1 MGIIHLPR
9 ACRNN
14 ASAHGPVGSVVR
26 VHFVATAIHPHASR
40 CAHVTSTAAPS
51 AHPHK
56 DHAPFAMSSSHRASG
71 TRAGSAAH
79 GSRGRPSWRMSVSCS
94 VRKAVGGQSRAARR
108 GAPCDSHRSCRADV
122 PCHCEEW
129 RCIGGGVRVQ
139 WVVWCVCRSS
149 RMSNDAGG
157 SRAPRRL
164 NSLQPPQLSRLPQ
177 ARASPAARDIVAFMA

>member
-14 ASAHGPVGSVVR
+14 ASAHGPVGSVAR

-79 GSRGRPSWRMSVSCS
+79 GSRGRPSWRCQYRARCAKPWEGSRGPRDEERHATAIGAAGRTYPAIVKSGDVSGVVCGCNGWFG
-94 VRKAVGGQSRAARR
+94 ACVGRR
-108 GAPCDSHRSCRADV
+108 GCRMMR
-122 PCHCEEW
+122 EEVE
-129 RCIGGGVRVQ
+129 RQ
-139 WVVWCVCRSS
+139 
-149 RMSNDAGG
+149 DA
-157 SRAPRRL
+157 
-164 NSLQPPQLSRLPQ
+164 
-177 ARASPAARDIVAFMA
+177 